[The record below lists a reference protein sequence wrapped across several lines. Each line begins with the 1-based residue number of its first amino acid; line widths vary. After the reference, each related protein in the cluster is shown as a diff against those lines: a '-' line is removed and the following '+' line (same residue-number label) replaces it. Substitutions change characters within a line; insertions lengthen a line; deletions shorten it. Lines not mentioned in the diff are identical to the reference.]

1 MSFANTLKERLKYNL
16 LKGFK
21 GKLDLS
27 TNVYRSIIQGQIN
40 LTRKTREAISRA
52 YLEEIAKLEETK
64 RMLAKKRG
72 GKIRGIIKQLER
84 RGYVVLTSIQA
95 RRLEEEIKLMQEEI
109 KQLRRQ
115 LRQKEKQ
122 EKGKEEAKKRAR
134 KKISK

>member
-1 MSFANTLKERLKYNL
+1 
-16 LKGFK
+16 
-21 GKLDLS
+21 
-27 TNVYRSIIQGQIN
+27 
-40 LTRKTREAISRA
+40 
-52 YLEEIAKLEETK
+52 
-64 RMLAKKRG
+64 MLAKKRG

-109 KQLRRQ
+109 RQLRRQ

-122 EKGKEEAKKRAR
+122 EKGKEEVKKRAR